1 MNIFMLNFAKMM
13 NWNETQSLGL
23 RTMKKVLLSI
33 AGYDPTAGAGTGL
46 DIKVFQSFGYF
57 GMGILTSLTVQNTT
71 GVKKIHCPS
80 SRFIRDQY
88 HFLHKDVNFSGIKV
102 GMVGCADNINPIIRI
117 LSDNPDLPVIID
129 PVFKSSAGD
138 WLFEK
143 KAIPI
148 YMKKIRGKASLLTP
162 NIEEAESISG
172 IKITNVSDVEKAAL
186 EIFNQTGTPC
196 LVKGGHLRKEN
207 IDVLYDGTEFYTYKN
222 RKLREKIHG
231 TGCFLSSAL
240 LCYTV
245 QGFPLYRA
253 CSLAIQTTHEAMKK
267 ATRIGSG
274 QALFSFPPKLS

>member
-1 MNIFMLNFAKMM
+1 
-13 NWNETQSLGL
+13 
-23 RTMKKVLLSI
+23 MKKVLLSI

-46 DIKVFQSFGYF
+46 DIRVFQSFGYL

-71 GVKKIHCPS
+71 GVKKIHCPP

-117 LSDNPDLPVIID
+117 LGDNPGIPVIID

-143 KAIPI
+143 KSIPI

-162 NIEEAESISG
+162 NLEEAESISG
-172 IKITNVSDVEKAAL
+172 IKIEDVLDAEKAAQ
-186 EIFNQTGTPC
+186 EIFEQTRTPC
-196 LVKGGHLRKEN
+196 LVKGGHLQKEN
-207 IDVLYDGTEFYTYKN
+207 IDILYDGNKFYTYKN
-222 RKLREKIHG
+222 RKLRKKIHG

-240 LCYTV
+240 LCYMV
-245 QGFPLYRA
+245 QALPLDQV
-253 CSLAIQTTHEAMKK
+253 CSLAIQTTHKAMAK
-267 ATRIGSG
+267 AIRIGSG
-274 QALFSFPPKLS
+274 QALFSFPLNHSG